1 MEDFPIVG
9 QCHALTVFRYI
20 ILHNQS
26 SDETGNVRMSHN
38 IPHPPSPQIV
48 IEILFGASPMV
59 VFALNEMYRLIGAV
73 KLEMTT
79 VRVKE
84 HREKILLANWNENV
98 AEGIVV

>member
-1 MEDFPIVG
+1 
-9 QCHALTVFRYI
+9 
-20 ILHNQS
+20 
-26 SDETGNVRMSHN
+26 
-38 IPHPPSPQIV
+38 
-48 IEILFGASPMV
+48 MV